1 MHVHGH
7 ALEAHAAA
15 AVGTSAETK
24 RFNIGGDCC
33 GIDALAD
40 GVGGQHFRVV
50 DALRARAN
58 FFAPHVDIVTARV
71 FVGMEIH
78 IDKIATI

>member
-1 MHVHGH
+1 
-7 ALEAHAAA
+7 
-15 AVGTSAETK
+15 
-24 RFNIGGDCC
+24 
-33 GIDALAD
+33 
-40 GVGGQHFRVV
+40 V